1 VFAAQKRVIASSD
14 TVGQKRL
21 INNGG
26 RILANQP
33 NQSDK
38 RQVDYIG
45 EGDLFGELYLAERA
59 VQPLRISPR
68 SLLPG
73 VLIAAAG
80 AGAAAWLSEHYGF
93 PIILLGLLI
102 GLSLNFVSRDPVT
115 HPGLDLASNI
125 CLKLGIVALGFQ
137 VTLAQIGA
145 LGVWP
150 FAALL
155 TIIAMTFAAGLAGA
169 QLSGQSRFA
178 GILAGGATAIC
189 GASAALALYGVIGK
203 ERLPQAQFALTLVGV
218 SLASALAM
226 SIYPLIASELGLS
239 DQQAGFIIGASVHDV
254 AQAIGGGFAFSDS
267 AGTQATI
274 VKLSRVALLAPLVV
288 VVSLWVGS
296 AGNSAGVERP
306 LWRRLLLPW
315 FIAAF
320 VGLLLLNSII
330 AVPESFRESMLA
342 LSKALL
348 LLAVTAT
355 AMRSRLDR
363 IMELGWRAAVP
374 VVAATLLSFAAS
386 LAYAAV
392 LID

>member
-1 VFAAQKRVIASSD
+1 
-14 TVGQKRL
+14 
-21 INNGG
+21 
-26 RILANQP
+26 
-33 NQSDK
+33 
-38 RQVDYIG
+38 
-45 EGDLFGELYLAERA
+45 
-59 VQPLRISPR
+59 
-68 SLLPG
+68 
-73 VLIAAAG
+73 
-80 AGAAAWLSEHYGF
+80 
-93 PIILLGLLI
+93 
-102 GLSLNFVSRDPVT
+102 
-115 HPGLDLASNI
+115 
-125 CLKLGIVALGFQ
+125 
-137 VTLAQIGA
+137 
-145 LGVWP
+145 
-150 FAALL
+150 
-155 TIIAMTFAAGLAGA
+155 
-169 QLSGQSRFA
+169 
-178 GILAGGATAIC
+178 
-189 GASAALALYGVIGK
+189 
-203 ERLPQAQFALTLVGV
+203 
-218 SLASALAM
+218 
-226 SIYPLIASELGLS
+226 
-239 DQQAGFIIGASVHDV
+239 VHDV